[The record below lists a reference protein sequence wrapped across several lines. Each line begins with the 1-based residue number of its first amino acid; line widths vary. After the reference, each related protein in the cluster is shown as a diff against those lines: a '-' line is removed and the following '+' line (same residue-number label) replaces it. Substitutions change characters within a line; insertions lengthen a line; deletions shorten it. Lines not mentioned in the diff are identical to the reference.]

1 MSRDQ
6 TAPGEG
12 AFNLYTF
19 GGRDRTVG
27 VRPQTRIFWDI
38 RACPAPRKRTFDGR
52 AGMSKCTGLMHR
64 SKRYL

>member
-27 VRPQTRIFWDI
+27 KLVRPQTRIFWEYQ
-38 RACPAPRKRTFDGR
+38 
-52 AGMSKCTGLMHR
+52 GMSGTPNAEIR
-64 SKRYL
+64 RTSWDV